1 MVSSPQGLGPG
12 YLLASLQPTGLRRVA
27 RPRNIA
33 DHRRT
38 GGELEVAANR
48 RNGTVAPEPAL
59 VGLLAASRGHPRT
72 VLPTVASVVTTVA
85 ALYFG
90 REVFLPIAVALL
102 LTFAIAPVVSWL
114 KRLGVPRVAAVIASV
129 AGAFAALSLF
139 SFIVATQVSDLAQNI
154 TIYQYN
160 ILTKVRAMK
169 ETGLGGGIISQ
180 VSSVIERV
188 GQEIDRQEPQLP
200 SAAEQPKRDPIPVE
214 VVSHEKP
221 LEVLQNLIGPM
232 ISPLSSAGLV
242 IIVVIFMLME
252 REDLRDR
259 FIRLVGYGDLHR
271 TTQALQDAGKRVGQ
285 YLLMQL
291 VVNAIYA
298 VPITIGLWVLGI
310 PNALLWG
317 LLALALRFVPYIG
330 PIIGALLPLFLALAV
345 APGWSLLLW
354 TAALFIIVELVTG
367 NVIEPWLYG
376 SHTGLSPLAI
386 IVAAIFWTWLWGP
399 IGLVLSTPLTV
410 CLVVLGRHVPQFE
423 FLDVLFGNE
432 PVLEPHARLYQ
443 RLLAGDPEEA
453 TDHAEEM
460 LEDKYLFEFYG
471 KVAIPA
477 LLLGEQDRERGVMD
491 EEQRRQVAD
500 SALTLVANLDDSAQQ
515 EAGEEE
521 DQEAEKAA
529 QGQPAEKKLEDS
541 SGGADEEVDLPD
553 GLGIAVLCAGG
564 RGELDDAAAAMLA
577 QVLEVQGAE
586 ATRASFAE
594 LEPSAIHRL
603 DLSALDCVAIGFLN
617 RQSAQHARFMVRRL
631 KRLKAKLRVGIV
643 FWSEVGN
650 TDEAAAAELAGT
662 LNADFV
668 AFGMVDAVTG
678 ALSRKAAVAL
688 KPAHRRRQPA
698 RRKQLQAAE

>member
-1 MVSSPQGLGPG
+1 M
-12 YLLASLQPTGLRRVA
+12 
-27 RPRNIA
+27 
-33 DHRRT
+33 
-38 GGELEVAANR
+38 AANR
-48 RNGTVAPEPAL
+48 GNGASEPRL
-59 VGLLAASRGHPRT
+59 EGLLAASRGHPRT
-72 VLPTVASVVTTVA
+72 ALPTVASVVVTVA

-102 LTFAIAPVVSWL
+102 LTFAIAPVVSSL
-114 KRLGVPRVAAVIASV
+114 KRAGVPRIAAVIASV

-139 SFIVATQVSDLAQNI
+139 SFVVATQVSDLAQNI
-154 TIYQYN
+154 PLYQIN
-160 ILTKVRAMK
+160 ILTKVRALK
-169 ETGLGGGIISQ
+169 ENGLGGGIISRLGG
-180 VSSVIERV
+180 VIERV

-200 SAAEQPKRDPIPVE
+200 SAAQAPKREPIPVE

-221 LEVLQNLIGPM
+221 LEVLQNLIGPL
-232 ISPLSSAGLV
+232 ISPLGSAGLV

-291 VVNAIYA
+291 VVNIIYA

-354 TAALFIIVELVTG
+354 TAALFIVVELVTG

-443 RLLAGDPEEA
+443 RLLAGDPDEA

-491 EEQRRQVAD
+491 DAQRRQLAD
-500 SALTLVANLDDSAQQ
+500 SAMTLVANLDDSAQQ
-515 EAGEEE
+515 EAEEE
-521 DQEAEKAA
+521 ESEQAAAADEKAA
-529 QGQPAEKKLEDS
+529 DSKAGEKNKASEKNPGEAKPAEE
-541 SGGADEEVDLPD
+541 GVEEEVDLPD
-553 GLGIAVLCAGG
+553 GSGIAVLCAGG

-577 QVLEVQGAE
+577 QVLEVQGASVSK
-586 ATRASFAE
+586 ASFTE
-594 LEPSAIHRL
+594 LEPLAIRRL
-603 DLSALDCVAIGFLN
+603 DLEAIDAVVIGFLN
-617 RQSAQHARFMVRRL
+617 RQSTRHARFMVRRL
-631 KRLKAKLRVGIV
+631 KRIKAKLRVGIV

-650 TDEAAAAELAGT
+650 GDVGAAAELAST

-668 AFGMVDAVTG
+668 AFGMIDAVTG
-678 ALSRKAAVAL
+678 ALSKTTAVTL

>member
-1 MVSSPQGLGPG
+1 
-12 YLLASLQPTGLRRVA
+12 
-27 RPRNIA
+27 
-33 DHRRT
+33 
-38 GGELEVAANR
+38 VAANR
-48 RNGTVAPEPAL
+48 LNGVAAPEPRL
-59 VGLLAASRGHPRT
+59 ESLLAASRGHPRT

-114 KRLGVPRVAAVIASV
+114 KRAGVPRIAAVIASV

-139 SFIVATQVSDLAQNI
+139 SFVVATQVSDLAQNI
-154 TIYQYN
+154 PIYQIN
-160 ILTKVRAMK
+160 ILTKVRALK
-169 ETGLGGGIISQ
+169 ENGLGGGIIARLSG
-180 VSSVIERV
+180 VIERV

-200 SAAEQPKRDPIPVE
+200 SAAEAPKRDPIPVE

-221 LEVLQNLIGPM
+221 LEVLQNLIGPL
-232 ISPLSSAGLV
+232 ISPLASAGLV
-242 IIVVIFMLME
+242 VIVVIFMLME

-291 VVNAIYA
+291 VVNTIYA
-298 VPITIGLWVLGI
+298 VPIAIGLWVLGI

-317 LLALALRFVPYIG
+317 LVALALRFVPYIG
-330 PIIGALLPLFLALAV
+330 PIVGALLPLFLALAV

-354 TAALFIIVELVTG
+354 TAALFIVVELVIG

-432 PVLEPHARLYQ
+432 PVLEPHARMYQ
-443 RLLAGDPEEA
+443 RLLAGDPDEA

-460 LEDKYLFEFYG
+460 LEEKYLFQFYDQ
-471 KVAIPA
+471 VAIPA
-477 LLLGEQDRERGVMD
+477 LLLGEQDRGRGVMD
-491 EEQRRQVAD
+491 DEQRRQVAD
-500 SALTLVANLDDSAQQ
+500 SAMTLVANLDDSAH
-515 EAGEEE
+515 
-521 DQEAEKAA
+521 QEAEEEEAEQAVEADQKATDKKSSEKKA
-529 QGQPAEKKLEDS
+529 GERKASEPAEES
-541 SGGADEEVDLPD
+541 ADEEDVDLPD
-553 GLGIAVLCAGG
+553 GSGFTVLCSGG

-577 QVLEVQGAE
+577 QVLEVQG
-586 ATRASFAE
+586 TSVSKASFAD
-594 LEPSAIHRL
+594 LEPSAIRQL
-603 DLSALDCVAIGFLN
+603 ELEATDAVVIGFLN
-617 RQSAQHARFMVRRL
+617 RQSTQHARFMVRRL
-631 KRLKAKLRVGIV
+631 KRIKPKLRVGIV

-650 TDEAAAAELAGT
+650 GDGEAAAELAGT

-678 ALSRKAAVAL
+678 ALSNKAAIAL
-688 KPAHRRRQPA
+688 KPAHRRRTPA
-698 RRKQLQAAE
+698 RRRQLQAAE

>member
-1 MVSSPQGLGPG
+1 M
-12 YLLASLQPTGLRRVA
+12 
-27 RPRNIA
+27 
-33 DHRRT
+33 
-38 GGELEVAANR
+38 VAANR
-48 RNGTVAPEPAL
+48 GNGASEPGLAS
-59 VGLLAASRGHPRT
+59 LLAASRGHPRT
-72 VLPTVASVVTTVA
+72 ALPTVASVVITVA

-114 KRLGVPRVAAVIASV
+114 KRAGVPRIAAVIASV

-154 TIYQYN
+154 PVYQIN
-160 ILTKVRAMK
+160 ILTKVRALK
-169 ETGLGGGIISQ
+169 ENGLGGGIISRL
-180 VSSVIERV
+180 SGVIERV

-200 SAAEQPKRDPIPVE
+200 SAAQAPKREPIPVE

-221 LEVLQNLIGPM
+221 LEVLQNLIGPLL
-232 ISPLSSAGLV
+232 SPLGSAGLV
-242 IIVVIFMLME
+242 VIVVIFMLME

-291 VVNAIYA
+291 VVNIIYA

-354 TAALFIIVELVTG
+354 TAALFVVVELVTG

-443 RLLAGDPEEA
+443 RLLAGDPDEA

-460 LEDKYLFEFYG
+460 LEEKYLFQFYDQ
-471 KVAIPA
+471 VAIPA
-477 LLLGEQDRERGVMD
+477 LLLGEQDRGRGVMD
-491 EEQRRQVAD
+491 DAQRRQVAD
-500 SALTLVANLDDSAQQ
+500 SAMTLVANLDDSAQQ
-515 EAGEEE
+515 EAEDEETGQAPE
-521 DQEAEKAA
+521 TGDKAA
-529 QGQPAEKKLEDS
+529 GKQAPEQAPEKKAGDGKPVEE
-541 SGGADEEVDLPD
+541 GAGEEVDLPD
-553 GLGIAVLCAGG
+553 GSGRAVLCAGG

-586 ATRASFAE
+586 ATRASFAD
-594 LEPSAIHRL
+594 LEPSAVRRL
-603 DLSALDCVAIGFLN
+603 DLETTDTVVIGFLN
-617 RQSAQHARFMVRRL
+617 RQSTQHARFMVRRL
-631 KRLKAKLRVGIV
+631 KRIKAKLRVGIV

-650 TDEAAAAELAGT
+650 GDGEAAAELAAT

-668 AFGMVDAVTG
+668 AFGMVGAVTG
-678 ALSRKAAVAL
+678 ALSDKPAVSL
-688 KPAHRRRQPA
+688 KPAHRRRRQPA